1 MLEDGGGGICA
12 SVTALGLKP
21 HSPLNAAL
29 VQKQDRTL
37 MTSVLVFIP
46 TNPGCM
52 SSKHPEF
59 ASWTM
64 QLFKPLEVEKG
75 LIMSVYCY
83 ITNGNSGFALRISTA
98 VSAQN
103 C

>member
-1 MLEDGGGGICA
+1 MSAAAVLAVLDDGDGGGIHA

-37 MTSVLVFIP
+37 TASVLVFVC
-46 TNPGCM
+46 TNSGCT
-52 SSKHPEF
+52 SSRRREF

-64 QLFKPLEVEKG
+64 
-75 LIMSVYCY
+75 
-83 ITNGNSGFALRISTA
+83 
-98 VSAQN
+98 
-103 C
+103 